1 MDIWLIYVIKTIL
14 LPNSSLLLLGFIGL
28 FRLLKKLTH
37 GLTLL
42 LSSLLGLYLLSTP
55 LVSSDLVNLI
65 ESPTHDI
72 FTSSIQNQAIVVIGS
87 GLRGNASEFG
97 SDFTLNSRTLERVR
111 YAAKLGRETG
121 LPILVSG
128 GQVFK
133 NNAPSEAAVMAQ
145 VLEQEFN
152 IPAKWQ
158 ENQSRNTAENAI
170 FSRKILQPLKID
182 KILLV
187 THAFHMKR
195 AEIEFEKVGFD
206 VQAAPTAHLSSANED
221 ELTIFDF
228 LPSAQAMLNSTFA
241 LHEYMGL
248 LWYKLRY

>member
-1 MDIWLIYVIKTIL
+1 MDIWLIYVIKTL
-14 LPNSSLLLLGFIGL
+14 FLPNSSLLLLNFIGL
-28 FRLLKKLTH
+28 TKVLKKLTL
-37 GLTLL
+37 GAVL
-42 LSSLLGLYLLSTP
+42 LSSSFAGFYVLSTP
-55 LVSSDLVNLI
+55 IVANRLLMNLLEPYVDKISVN
-65 ESPTHDI
+65 
-72 FTSSIQNQAIVVIGS
+72 QNQAIVLLGS
-87 GLRGNASEFG
+87 GLRNNATEFSETN
-97 SDFTLNSRTLERVR
+97 FTLSSKALERVR
-111 YAAKLGRETG
+111 YAAKLGHETG

-133 NNAPSEAAVMAQ
+133 SDAPSEATVMAQ
-145 VLEQEFN
+145 ALENEFH
-152 IPAKWQ
+152 IPVKWQ

-170 FSRKILQPLKID
+170 FSREMLQPLKID

-195 AEIEFEKVGFD
+195 AKIEFEKVGFN
-206 VQAAPTAHLSSANED
+206 VQIAPTAYLSSTNKD

-228 LPSAQAMLNSTFA
+228 LPSAQAMLNSTLA